1 MSEWLVRI
9 RDKALDR
16 GFEDKLLDS
25 KCLGRG
31 DVVVVCE
38 DGWAW
43 SKEERANPDWRILKM
58 PNVSVSTAQ
67 AFLGAEYDEDPRNPS
82 PYLRRRAFKL
92 DVDNAA
98 LGAQIVDWL
107 KVGGKQV
114 SLAVVAAEIDLDTT
128 KRVGGAAAAAVITA
142 KQDALTRLKATDAT
156 KASPKGQ
163 IVADP
168 TKDSHVQLA
177 VSEAVVLSM
186 KLAKEK
192 IAYGLEAAVK
202 K

>member
-9 RDKALDR
+9 RDKTLDR

-43 SKEERANPDWRILKM
+43 SKEERSNPDWRIIKM

-92 DVDNAA
+92 DVDNPA
-98 LGAQIVDWL
+98 LGAQVVDWL
-107 KVGGKQV
+107 KEGGKQV
-114 SLAVVAAEIDLDTT
+114 SLAVVAAEVDLDTT
-128 KRVGGAAAAAVITA
+128 KRVGGAAAVITA

-156 KASPKGQ
+156 KNSPKGQ
-163 IVADP
+163 IAVDP
-168 TKDSHVQLA
+168 AKESHVQLV